1 MAVRKRRKPAE
12 DNATAL
18 EIARRGARAAAPV
31 QSAAMRLPLY
41 VRVLIGVALGTFF
54 GLAFGEDPIL
64 LGLTNKH
71 LGDLGLLVIRL
82 LRAMAIPLI
91 FFGVVDAFVRTDI
104 SGRQG
109 MKLVAICGVNVTVAF
124 LIGMTLINT
133 FQPGQAW
140 KDRLNDIEAAVG
152 GAARKA
158 PEGTSLDPM
167 KNISGYVPANLVDP
181 FQKDNGNV
189 ISVVF
194 LAILIGISLRRLI
207 AVHGRDSSVFRLAD
221 LAAGGFEALVG
232 VLGMIIQAIPFAV
245 FGVLASVIG
254 RDGTRVFGDLGV
266 YVVAMVSGLTLH
278 ALGYY
283 TLAAWFIGRR
293 SPKVYLG
300 EGAPAILSGMSMN
313 SSLATVPL
321 TLQSLA
327 RMKISDAS
335 SRLSACVGTNLNND
349 GIVLYDAMAALFLSQ
364 ALGYHLTFEQQ
375 VLVALASLM
384 AGIGISGIPD
394 AGLIVLP
401 LVLATVGLPEAVI
414 VGVIPVLFSVDWLI
428 GRVRSGVNVMSDM
441 LVAIMLDRFP
451 DPKPAPARSAPRDAT
466 F

>member
-1 MAVRKRRKPAE
+1 MPK
-12 DNATAL
+12 
-18 EIARRGARAAAPV
+18 
-31 QSAAMRLPLY
+31 LPLY
-41 VRVLIGVALGTFF
+41 IRVLIGVVLGTLC
-54 GLAFGEDPIL
+54 GLAFGEGSIV

-82 LRAMAIPLI
+82 LRALAIPLI

-109 MKLVAICGVNVTVAF
+109 LKLVAICGVNVTVAF
-124 LIGMTLINT
+124 LIGMTLMNV
-133 FQPGQAW
+133 FRPGEAW
-140 KDRLNDIEAAVG
+140 KDRLAEIEAEVG
-152 GAARKA
+152 GPARKA

-167 KNISGYVPANLVDP
+167 KNISGYVPANLIDP

-194 LAILIGISLRRLI
+194 LAVLLGVSLRRLI
-207 AVHGRDSSVFRLAD
+207 AAQRPDSPVSRLGE
-221 LAAGGFEALVG
+221 LAQGGFEAMVA
-232 VLGMIIQAIPFAV
+232 VLSMVVQAIPFAV
-245 FGVLASVIG
+245 FGVLAQVVG
-254 RDGTRVFGDLGV
+254 RDGTRVFGDLAI
-266 YVVAMVSGLTLH
+266 YVVAMVSGLSLH

-283 TLAAWFIGRR
+283 TLAAWLVGRR
-293 SPKVYLG
+293 SPRVYLG

-349 GIVLYDAMAALFLSQ
+349 GIVLYDAMAALFLCQ
-364 ALGYHLTFEQQ
+364 ALGYNLSFEQQ

-394 AGLIVLP
+394 AGLLVLP
-401 LVLATVGLPEAVI
+401 LVLTTVGLPDALVLGI
-414 VGVIPVLFSVDWLI
+414 LPVLFSVDWLI

-441 LVAIMLDRFP
+441 LVAIMLDRFRAGSAAS
-451 DPKPAPARSAPRDAT
+451 PAPSTAARTDT
-466 F
+466 VL

>member
-1 MAVRKRRKPAE
+1 M
-12 DNATAL
+12 
-18 EIARRGARAAAPV
+18 
-31 QSAAMRLPLY
+31 QRLPLY
-41 VRVLIGVALGTFF
+41 VRVLIGVALGTLC
-54 GLAFGEDPIL
+54 GLVFGEGPIL

-82 LRAMAIPLI
+82 LRAMAVLLI
-91 FFGVVDAFVRTDI
+91 FFAVVDAFVRTEI
-104 SGRQG
+104 SGKQG
-109 MKLVAICGVNVTVAF
+109 LKLVAICTVNVCIAF

-133 FQPGQAW
+133 FRPGEAW
-140 KDRLNDIEAAVG
+140 KNRLADIEATAG
-152 GAARKA
+152 GPPRKA

-167 KNISGYVPANLVDP
+167 KNLAGYIPANLVDP

-194 LAILIGISLRRLI
+194 LAVLIGASLRRLI
-207 AVHGRDSSVFRLAD
+207 ARDGSDSAVSRLGD
-221 LAAGGFEALVG
+221 LAGGGYETLVA
-232 VLGMIIQAIPFAV
+232 VLSMVIQGIPFAV
-245 FGVLASVIG
+245 FGVLAQVVG
-254 RDGTRVFGDLGV
+254 RDGAKVFGELGV
-266 YVVAMVSGLTLH
+266 YVVAMVSGLSLH

-283 TLAAWFIGRR
+283 TLAAWLVGRR
-293 SPKVYLG
+293 SPRVFFGL
-300 EGAPAILSGMSMN
+300 GAPAIFSGMSMN

-321 TLQSLA
+321 TLQSLK

-364 ALGYHLTFEQQ
+364 ALGYDLSFSQQ
-375 VLVALASLM
+375 LVVALASLM

-414 VGVIPVLFSVDWLI
+414 VGVIPVLFSVDWLV

-441 LVAIMLDRFP
+441 LVAILLDRFP
-451 DPKPAPARSAPRDAT
+451 DAKPELGVEPAAAKMG
-466 F
+466 

>member
-1 MAVRKRRKPAE
+1 MSSLK
-12 DNATAL
+12 
-18 EIARRGARAAAPV
+18 
-31 QSAAMRLPLY
+31 LPLY
-41 VRVLIGVALGTFF
+41 VRVLIGVALGTIF
-54 GLAFGEDPIL
+54 GLAFGERPIVF
-64 LGLTNKH
+64 GLTNQH
-71 LGDLGLLVIRL
+71 LGELGLLVIRL

-109 MKLVAICGVNVTVAF
+109 LKLIAICAINVTVAF

-133 FQPGQAW
+133 FRPGEAW
-140 KDRLNDIEAAVG
+140 AGRLADIEAAVSG
-152 GAARKA
+152 PARKA
-158 PEGTSLDPM
+158 PEGTTLDPM
-167 KNISGYVPANLVDP
+167 KNLSGYVPANLVDP

-194 LAILIGISLRRLI
+194 LAILIGVSLRRLI
-207 AVHGRDSSVFRLAD
+207 VKHGRDSAVFRLAD
-221 LAAGGFEALVG
+221 LAEAGFETLVA

-245 FGVLASVIG
+245 FGVLAQVVG
-254 RDGTRVFGDLGV
+254 KDGMKVFGDLAV
-266 YVVAMVSGLTLH
+266 YVVAMVSGLGLH

-283 TLAAWFIGRR
+283 TLAAWLVGRR

-327 RMKISDAS
+327 KMKISDAS

-384 AGIGISGIPD
+384 AGIGISGVPD

-401 LVLATVGLPEAVI
+401 LVLTTVGLPDAIV
-414 VGVIPVLFSVDWLI
+414 VGVLPVLFSVDWLV

-441 LVAIMLDRFP
+441 LVAILLDRFP
-451 DPKPAPARSAPRDAT
+451 DKQKA
-466 F
+466 

>member
-1 MAVRKRRKPAE
+1 MKK
-12 DNATAL
+12 
-18 EIARRGARAAAPV
+18 I
-31 QSAAMRLPLY
+31 PLY
-41 VRVLIGVALGTFF
+41 IRVLIGVLLGTACGMLFGDGPIFF
-54 GLAFGEDPIL
+54 NITNQD
-64 LGLTNKH
+64 LGA
-71 LGDLGLLVIRL
+71 LGLLVIRL
-82 LRAMAIPLI
+82 LRALAVPLI
-91 FFGVVDAFVRTDI
+91 FFGVVDAFVRTEI

-109 MKLVAICGVNVTVAF
+109 LKLVAICAFNVGIAF

-133 FQPGQAW
+133 FKPGEAW
-140 KDRLNDIEAAVG
+140 KDRLADIEAAEK

-167 KNISGYVPANLVDP
+167 KNLSGYVPANLVDP

-194 LAILIGISLRRLI
+194 LAILIGISLRRL
-207 AVHGRDSSVFRLAD
+207 VTRDGQDSAVFRLAE
-221 LAAGGFEALVG
+221 LAGAGFETLVA
-232 VLGMIIQAIPFAV
+232 VLAMVVQAIPFAV
-245 FGVLASVIG
+245 FGVLAQVIG
-254 RDGTRVFGDLGV
+254 KDGTKIFGDLGV
-266 YVVAMVSGLTLH
+266 YVVAMFSGLLLH

-283 TLAAWFIGRR
+283 VIAAWLIGRR
-293 SPKVYLG
+293 SPRVYLG
-300 EGAPAILSGMSMN
+300 EGASAIFSGMSMN

-321 TLQSLA
+321 TLQSLK
-327 RMKISDAS
+327 RMNISDAS

-364 ALGYHLTFEQQ
+364 ALGYNLTFSQQ
-375 VLVALASLM
+375 VMVALASLM

-441 LVAIMLDRFP
+441 LVAILLDRFP
-451 DPKPAPARSAPRDAT
+451 DKKPA
-466 F
+466 

>member
-1 MAVRKRRKPAE
+1 MTK
-12 DNATAL
+12 
-18 EIARRGARAAAPV
+18 
-31 QSAAMRLPLY
+31 LPLY
-41 VRVLIGVALGTFF
+41 LRVLIGVALGTACGLIF
-54 GLAFGEDPIL
+54 GDGPIVF
-64 LGLTNKH
+64 GLTNKH

-109 MKLVAICGVNVTVAF
+109 MKLVAICAVNVTIAF

-133 FQPGQAW
+133 FKPGEAW
-140 KDRLNDIEAAVG
+140 KDRLDAIEAAEKG
-152 GAARKA
+152 PARKA

-167 KNISGYVPANLVDP
+167 KNLSGYVPANLVDP

-207 AVHGRDSSVFRLAD
+207 AVHGRDSAVFRLAD
-221 LAAGGFEALVG
+221 LAAGGFETLVA
-232 VLGMIIQAIPFAV
+232 VLAMIIQAIPFAV
-245 FGVLASVIG
+245 FGVLAQVIG
-254 RDGTRVFGDLGV
+254 KDGTKVFGDLGV
-266 YVVAMVSGLTLH
+266 YVVAMVSGLLLH

-283 TLAAWFIGRR
+283 TLAAWFVGRR
-293 SPKVYLG
+293 SPRVYLG

-321 TLQSLA
+321 TLQSLS
-327 RMKISDAS
+327 RMKITDAS

-364 ALGYHLTFEQQ
+364 ALGYNLNFEQQ

-441 LVAIMLDRFP
+441 LVAILLDRFP
-451 DPKPAPARSAPRDAT
+451 DRPRVL
-466 F
+466 